1 MGQGREGQQ
10 APETPSDVRAI
21 LTLIGYTGPVAYSCH
36 EVSLALVRSGHF
48 PGARVAR
55 GFARGVTG
63 QHSWVTTDDPYN
75 RLSPIIDFTLWSYDS
90 SVKGIWVGTGED
102 GVHVP
107 HGAGHFM
114 RGGMPHHHGEQTIV
128 LHVNTP
134 LSTDAEEFLGMLGPL
149 DYRGWAEVAHLP
161 VEGWPAGE
169 VFGAMADTPGLG
181 VLIPIDVLAMTTG
194 RNVNGLYA

>member
-1 MGQGREGQQ
+1 MGQGREGQV

-36 EVSLALVRSGHF
+36 EVSLALARSGHF

-55 GFARGVTG
+55 GFARNVMG
-63 QHSWVTTDDPYN
+63 QHSWLTTDDPYN
-75 RLSPIIDFTLWSYDS
+75 PLSPIIDFTLWSYDPH
-90 SVKGIWVGTGED
+90 VKGIWVGTGED
-102 GVHVP
+102 GVHIP

-114 RGGMPHHHGEQTIV
+114 RAGMPYNHGEKVIRLV
-128 LHVNTP
+128 VNRP
-134 LSTDAEEFLGMLGPL
+134 LSEDARDFLAMLGPL

-169 VFGAMADTPGLG
+169 IFAAMDDTPGLG
-181 VLIPIDVLAMTTG
+181 ILVPIDVMAMTTG